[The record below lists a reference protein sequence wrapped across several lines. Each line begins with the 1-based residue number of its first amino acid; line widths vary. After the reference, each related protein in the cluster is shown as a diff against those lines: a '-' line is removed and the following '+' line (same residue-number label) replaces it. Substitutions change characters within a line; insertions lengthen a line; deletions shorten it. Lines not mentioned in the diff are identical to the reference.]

1 MNYVVQQA
9 IEADIYSFF
18 KKAKSTKKKNAEA
31 KINDIREELDYL
43 SFTGSVISAITS
55 MEYIPVNAW
64 NIGLEYNNYGAGLDK
79 INHMDTDCINIIINR
94 RIITNIKEVVGNY
107 SFTQTKYSNGC
118 FNVID
123 NARYS

>member
-18 KKAKSTKKKNAEA
+18 KKDKSTKKKNAEA

-55 MEYIPVNAW
+55 MEYIPVNA
-64 NIGLEYNNYGAGLDK
+64 
-79 INHMDTDCINIIINR
+79 
-94 RIITNIKEVVGNY
+94 
-107 SFTQTKYSNGC
+107 
-118 FNVID
+118 
-123 NARYS
+123 